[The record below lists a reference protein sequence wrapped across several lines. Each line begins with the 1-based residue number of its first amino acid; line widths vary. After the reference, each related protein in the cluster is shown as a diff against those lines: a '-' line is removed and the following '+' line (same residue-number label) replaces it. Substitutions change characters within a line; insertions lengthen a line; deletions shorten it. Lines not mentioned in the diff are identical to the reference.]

1 MKKLLLFVCL
11 TILIATAIYAQVTVT
26 KGPVDLTMKMAWDM
40 PAGITLADTSTYEMR
55 LKDTVNNYNLSLTNV
70 SCIVPAGTATVSCT
84 SPFTS
89 GLVTQLNIF
98 GTHSLTLS
106 VFRAD
111 VGDSGLSIPFSLA
124 TPLTAPTNFR
134 VIK

>member
-1 MKKLLLFVCL
+1 MKKLIFSACLL
-11 TILIATAIYAQVTVT
+11 ILATAFLLAQVTVT

-106 VFRAD
+106 VFRTD
-111 VGDSGLSIPFSLA
+111 VGDSGLSVPFSLV
-124 TPLTAPTNFR
+124 TPPTAPTNFR